1 MIETPTYPATAV
13 GQVRALTPS
22 TSLGVAAGLSTILL
36 AALWLAGGGSLL
48 RLAIPAMATFFAL
61 ILYLRYPILYV
72 QYSLW
77 VWFLAPLVRRV
88 VDWHFGWA
96 NPNFI
101 LLSPLLVSGIAGLAF
116 LRKDS
121 KAWSDI
127 PPAFVLSCA
136 AILYGFVVGMVLH
149 LRPSAEI
156 AYGLLNWLCPL
167 IFGFH
172 FYLNWTFYEQHSA
185 AILRAFL
192 WGVLIM
198 GIYGVFQFLA
208 PAEWDRFWLNSLI
221 AEGTGASVGQPES
234 LLVRVWSTMNAPGP
248 FANTMMVGLLLLFTV
263 RSRLKL
269 PAAVAGYVAFLLSS
283 VRTAWL
289 SWVVGLVWI
298 LTSTKPRVIARIL
311 ISLALLVVCLLP
323 FVSDPRLAPVVT
335 DRLTTFTDLGHDS
348 SFNDR
353 EQMYRVLIND
363 ALHNP
368 VGTGLKNEETSHGAA
383 VDSGL
388 LVLVFSLGWFGSLL
402 LLAGTALLFL
412 MRQGPRGSG
421 RDEFSNAAM
430 AVMIAL
436 LAQLVG
442 GNIFVGVN
450 GAMFWMF
457 AGTFLAAG
465 RYQRAREQ
473 VAFETA

>member
-1 MIETPTYPATAV
+1 
-13 GQVRALTPS
+13 
-22 TSLGVAAGLSTILL
+22 LSTILL

-77 VWFLAPLVRRV
+77 VWFLAPLVRRSWTGIL
-88 VDWHFGWA
+88 DGESQFHFA
-96 NPNFI
+96 
-101 LLSPLLVSGIAGLAF
+101 LSPLLVSGIAGLAF

-127 PPAFVLSCA
+127 FPHSFSCA

-149 LRPSAEI
+149 LRPTAEI
-156 AYGLLNWLCPL
+156 AYGLLNWLCPM

-248 FANTMMVGLLLLFTV
+248 FANTMMVGLLLLFTT
-263 RSRLKL
+263 RSPLKL
-269 PAAVAGYVAFLLSS
+269 PAAVAGYISFLMSS

-289 SWVVGLVWI
+289 SWVVGLVCI
-298 LTSTKPRVIARIL
+298 LRSAKPRVIVRIL
-311 ISLALLVVCLLP
+311 ILVALLVVCLLP

-353 EQMYRVLIND
+353 EQMYRPLIND

-368 VGTGLKNEETSHGAA
+368 VGTGLKNEETSHGKA

-388 LVLVFSLGWFGSLL
+388 LVLVFSWDGS
-402 LLAGTALLFL
+402 
-412 MRQGPRGSG
+412 
-421 RDEFSNAAM
+421 
-430 AVMIAL
+430 AVC
-436 LAQLVG
+436 V
-442 GNIFVGVN
+442 
-450 GAMFWMF
+450 
-457 AGTFLAAG
+457 AG
-465 RYQRAREQ
+465 RNGVTFHDEASSTEQRP
-473 VAFETA
+473 